1 MHLPNVK
8 GHLAFYCSCREPLA
22 QGFTYHQRRSVHPLL
37 SLIIGTDDCTGMMCY
52 FLYWFLQFPLMF
64 VSPQKIR
71 HLFTAKSIIVPFAWL
86 AILIWAMI
94 RAPPRVSLAPKHT
107 SLSGSALSWAWL
119 SALNSSLGFYA
130 TVAVNIPD
138 FTVSVCVSGRM
149 EVF

>member
-1 MHLPNVK
+1 MSIDQ
-8 GHLAFYCSCREPLA
+8 AYA
-22 QGFTYHQRRSVHPLL
+22 
-37 SLIIGTDDCTGMMCY
+37 GMMCY
-52 FLYWFLQFPLMF
+52 FLYWLLQFPLMF

-71 HLFTAKSIIVPFAWL
+71 HLFTAKSIIVPFAWA

-94 RAPPRVSLAPKHT
+94 RAPPRISLAPKHT

-138 FTVSVCVSGRM
+138 FTVSGGPLLLGEGLMCFQRYAKNERACVGCVGERHREKLM
-149 EVF
+149 IF